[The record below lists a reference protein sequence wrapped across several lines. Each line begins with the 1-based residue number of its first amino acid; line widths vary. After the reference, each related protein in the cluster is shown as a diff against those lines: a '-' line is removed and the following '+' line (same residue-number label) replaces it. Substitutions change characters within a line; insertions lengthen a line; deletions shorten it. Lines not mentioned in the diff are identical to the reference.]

1 MLICG
6 PALVTDGQKG
16 VARAVMGLVVHRR
29 VAWESPRPSRPAGG
43 RYQGASP
50 EGVAQ
55 LRPWTKPHQE
65 TACVRSQWGL
75 ECVMLP
81 RVSIWL
87 GLKSVLSWASEAS
100 TWQRGS
106 AQLVPGRKIVR
117 FWKQADL
124 NDGFLIL
131 RPWVRG
137 LTSLGSL
144 ILRQLPL
151 RSKEE
156 TICLILSGCS
166 INTGYYHIQKN
177 Q

>member
-1 MLICG
+1 MLTCG

-16 VARAVMGLVVHRR
+16 VARAVMGLAVHSR
-29 VAWESPRPSRPAGG
+29 VAWESPRPSCPAGG

-55 LRPWTKPHQE
+55 PRRWTKPHQG
-65 TACVRSQWGL
+65 TAGVRSQWGL
-75 ECVMLP
+75 ECVMLAQ
-81 RVSIWL
+81 VSIQ
-87 GLKSVLSWASEAS
+87 SV
-100 TWQRGS
+100 QDIRGFYVAAWVS
-106 AQLVPGRKIVR
+106 LACPREKDKVG

-124 NDGFLIL
+124 DDGFLNL